1 MGVKAVQEQTI
12 SSSWILLLPNV
23 QVILKFVAD
32 IQIMMSM
39 TLPSDLQ
46 PKDQLPK
53 HHQKSQL
60 QLLQSPLTQITAS
73 EQVAPTVKDVED
85 ITKEESVFESKILTN
100 LQEVPSLGNGL
111 TCALS
116 YNFRKL
122 EEERSICMLV
132 ELLLLH
138 LESFLRQL
146 ML

>member
-1 MGVKAVQEQTI
+1 MVKAVQEQMI

-53 HHQKSQL
+53 HHQKSQH
-60 QLLQSPLTQITAS
+60 QLLQSLLTQITAS
-73 EQVAPTVKDVED
+73 EQVAHTDKDVED
-85 ITKEESVFESKILTN
+85 ITKEESVFESKISTN

-111 TCALS
+111 TCVLS

-132 ELLLLH
+132 ELL
-138 LESFLRQL
+138 
-146 ML
+146 